1 MKLNIEIRPKEWLW
15 IALFV
20 IVLCL
25 VAKGHVDQAVEI
37 ISRFLIK
44 K

>member
-1 MKLNIEIRPKEWLW
+1 MKLNIEIRP
-15 IALFV
+15 
-20 IVLCL
+20 IVVYL
-25 VAKGHVDQAVEI
+25 VVKGHTDQAVEI